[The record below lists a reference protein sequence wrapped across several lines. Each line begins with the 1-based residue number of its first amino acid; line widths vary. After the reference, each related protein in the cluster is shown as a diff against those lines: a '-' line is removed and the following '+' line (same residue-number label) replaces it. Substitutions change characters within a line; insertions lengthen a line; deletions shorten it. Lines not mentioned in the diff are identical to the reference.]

1 MSKVTKLAKE
11 FDKRLEKE
19 AFGPL
24 AAAILAVPSA
34 AMGAMFA
41 SSMINEIRQ
50 SIPEFSSAKEGVKKA
65 VNLASKFKVKINQA
79 VIDRFVKNGSVIIP
93 LFDVMQN
100 IESSGPNQQTI
111 NQLDVFIR
119 KVSEFINDAS
129 AIEQVMKENSTW
141 YEKAGYK
148 AEDWFGMGLRF
159 SNLKSFNSLTQQL
172 IPALSLTLSN
182 ASAIYNKIMEEV
194 NKVTQE
200 QPEEEPTTKAPV
212 TKAPVTKAP
221 VTKAP
226 AAKPHAATSELNEL
240 FESFA

>member
-182 ASAIYNKIMEEV
+182 ASAICNKIMEEV

-200 QPEEEPTTKAPV
+200 QPEATNETVTPTSATKP
-212 TKAPVTKAP
+212 
-221 VTKAP
+221 AP
-226 AAKPHAATSELNEL
+226 ATKPTSSVNTL
-240 FESFA
+240 FEDFADIGI

>member
-1 MSKVTKLAKE
+1 MSDKVIKLAKE
-11 FDKRLEKE
+11 FEKRLEKE
-19 AFGPL
+19 AWNPL
-24 AAAILAVPSA
+24 ALAGGGILAVLPTA
-34 AMGAMFA
+34 GGAMLA
-41 SSMINEIRQ
+41 SSIINEIRQ

-65 VNLASKFKVKINQA
+65 VNLASKFKVKTNQA
-79 VIDRFVKNGSVIIP
+79 VIDRFIKNGNTIIP

-100 IESSGPNQQTI
+100 IEGSGLNQQTVD
-111 NQLDVFIR
+111 QLDSFIR
-119 KVSEFINDAS
+119 KVSEFINDAY
-129 AIEQVMKENSTW
+129 AIEQVIKENSTW

-148 AEDWFGMGLRF
+148 AEQWFGLGLRLT
-159 SNLKSFNSLTQQL
+159 NLKSFNDLIQQL
-172 IPALSLTLSN
+172 TPALSLTLSN

-221 VTKAP
+221 